1 MSSRIRHFGPPEL
14 VLAAGLAAA
23 AGVIFA
29 WGSELTFA
37 FDEWDFLLGRLG
49 TGADAFLQPHF
60 EHISIAPAVI
70 YKSLLSVF
78 GMDSPRP
85 FQLVST
91 ALLIATLAL
100 LFVYLRRR
108 LGPWLALAGIVPLL
122 FFGPAWDNVLWPFQ
136 MAFMGSMASGL
147 GALLALDRGDR
158 PGDLVGCALLTVGMT
173 FSSLWLPF
181 AIGAAVHVLTGERRR
196 QRIFVFAVPV
206 LLYGL
211 WWLGWGREA
220 ESVVSFNNLAT
231 IPQYVLDGLSSSISS
246 LLGLE
251 AFKEDTESI
260 ALDWARPLLIVL
272 GALVALRLRRLGTV
286 PRGVWVTTAILL
298 SFWIL
303 SAANAN
309 FFRHPTAHRYQLIG
323 AVLLL
328 LVAADVWRGTR
339 PRPAAVGVALAVAVA
354 AAVGNFVLLHR
365 EWETFRDFGQV
376 ERGELAAVELARDG
390 IDPQLVL
397 SSGVAGAAI
406 YGNAG
411 LYLEAADAYGSPAYT
426 ADELAAS
433 SEGARA
439 AADRTFAV
447 AHGLGFEPAAQPA
460 PGRCLRSPGN
470 GAAPRVL
477 DLPPGGIVLEL
488 GRGGGRARLRRYA
501 SGEFPVELG
510 AVPAGASRLAIPAD
524 RSDEPWEL
532 ELVADGPVSVCRL

>member
-1 MSSRIRHFGPPEL
+1 MTSADPSRSAYLSCFWRRASPRRR
-14 VLAAGLAAA
+14 
-23 AGVIFA
+23 GVILA

-49 TGADAFLQPHF
+49 TSARRLPRPHF
-60 EHISIAPAVI
+60 EHISIAPVVI

-85 FQLVST
+85 FQFVST
-91 ALLIATLAL
+91 ALLMITLAL

-108 LGPWLALAGIVPLL
+108 VGAWLALAGIVPLL

-136 MAFMGSMASGL
+136 MAFLGSMASGV

-158 PGDLVGCALLTVGMT
+158 PGDLVACGLLTVGMT

-181 AIGAAVHVLTGERRR
+181 AIGAAVQVLTGEQWRR
-196 QRIFVFAVPV
+196 RIFVFAVPV

-220 ESVVSFNNLAT
+220 DSVVSFNNLAT
-231 IPQYVLDGLSSSISS
+231 IPQYVLDGLSSSLSS

-251 AFKEDTESI
+251 AFKENTESI

-272 GALVALRLRRLGTV
+272 AALIVLRLKRLRTV
-286 PRGVWVTTAILL
+286 PRGVWVTSAILL

-328 LVAADVWRGTR
+328 LVAAEVWRGTR
-339 PRPAAVGVALAVAVA
+339 PRPAAIGVALAVAVA
-354 AAVGNFVLLHR
+354 AAVGNLVVLHG
-365 EWETFRDFGQV
+365 EWETFRDFGQA

-397 SSGVAGAAI
+397 SSEVAGAAI

-411 LYLEAADAYGSPAYT
+411 LYLEVADAYGSPAYT
-426 ADELAAS
+426 ADELAGAP
-433 SEGARA
+433 ERARA
-439 AADRTFAV
+439 AADRTFA
-447 AHGLGFEPAAQPA
+447 AALGFELAWPRRRPRASEYRLDSGQHGGAATA
-460 PGRCLRSPGN
+460 GEMLRSPGN
-470 GAAPRVL
+470 GGAPRL
-477 DLPPGGIVLEL
+477 RCEWDA
-488 GRGGGRARLRRYA
+488 ARE
-501 SGEFPVELG
+501 SECDGE
-510 AVPAGASRLAIPAD
+510 
-524 RSDEPWEL
+524 
-532 ELVADGPVSVCRL
+532 